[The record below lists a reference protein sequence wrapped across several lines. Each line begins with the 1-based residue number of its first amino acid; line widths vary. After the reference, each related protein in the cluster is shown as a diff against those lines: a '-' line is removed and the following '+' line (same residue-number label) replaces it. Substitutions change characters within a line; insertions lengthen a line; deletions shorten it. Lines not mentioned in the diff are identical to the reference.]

1 VLSYS
6 KVLSVL
12 FFVVLKAVEELVEQ
26 RKDYVVCQRLLKE
39 AGSEI
44 DFLKEQVA
52 ELTRVEV
59 R

>member
-1 VLSYS
+1 MLSYS